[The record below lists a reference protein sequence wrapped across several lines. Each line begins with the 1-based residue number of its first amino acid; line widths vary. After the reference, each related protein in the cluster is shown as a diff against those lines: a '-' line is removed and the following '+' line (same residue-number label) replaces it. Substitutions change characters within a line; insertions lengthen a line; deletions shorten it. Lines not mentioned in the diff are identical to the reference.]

1 MTKIPNIIGAI
12 DGTHIPVLLPSDG
25 YKEYINQKGWPSIV
39 MQAVVDNNYLF
50 RDVSVK
56 LPGSYH
62 NVDVFKESRL
72 YKYAKQVIPTYTTD
86 INGLSIPLMIIGDV
100 TYPLLS
106 WFIKPYTD
114 CLNPEKESFNYH
126 IRLGKIFVEM
136 AFGRLKGCWQC
147 RLKIMDIDPEFL
159 PFVALA
165 CSILHN
171 FVERK
176 NETFLDTW
184 SLDMQNE
191 IEFPQPQ
198 DDIRNEIIAE
208 ENSDLKHM

>member
-1 MTKIPNIIGAI
+1 M
-12 DGTHIPVLLPSDG
+12 VS
-25 YKEYINQKGWPSIV
+25 KELNVDQKYQHYRNKKGWPSIV

-62 NVDVFKESRL
+62 NVDVFKESGL
-72 YKYAKQVIPTYTTD
+72 YKYSTQVIPTYTTD
-86 INGLSIPLMIIGDV
+86 INGLPIPLMIIGDV

-106 WFIKPYTD
+106 WLIKPYTD
-114 CLNPEKESFNYH
+114 CLNPEEESFNYH
-126 IRLGKIFVEM
+126 IRLGKIFVENV
-136 AFGRLKGCWQC
+136 FGRLKGRWRCL
-147 RLKIMDIDPEFL
+147 LKTMDIDPEFV

-165 CSILHN
+165 CLILHN

-176 NETFLDTW
+176 NERFLDTW

-198 DDIRNEIIAE
+198 DDICNEIIVE
-208 ENSDLKHM
+208 ENTDPKQ